1 VEYLRDDGCRRI
13 AVEACWTKKGC
24 SSENLWAGM
33 RGYPEDACVV
43 AARGG
48 RGESKQD
55 TPVEDGVMARSVGEW
70 LDAGN

>member
-1 VEYLRDDGCRRI
+1 VD
-13 AVEACWTKKGC
+13 T
-24 SSENLWAGM
+24 
-33 RGYPEDACVV
+33 GYPEDAGVV

-55 TPVEDGVMARSVGEW
+55 TPVEDGVSMGEW